1 MKKWMSIWKTFSQRD
16 RRAADIIIT
25 LFFQL
30 IALGLSFLF
39 FYFTPKNS
47 ANITLVYTLALVLI
61 SKYTSGYFYGL
72 LSAFIGVFCIN
83 YMFIEPYFTVN
94 FTLTGYPI
102 TFVGMLILSFLTST
116 MTSNIKAQAVML
128 QEREKLLMDAEKER
142 MRANLLRAVSHDL
155 RTPLTG
161 IIGNSNAYL
170 DSHIALPEEKKTELV
185 SLINDDANWLLN
197 MVENLLSVTRIQ
209 TNSMRVNTEPEAVEE
224 VVAEAV
230 SRFRKRLGDVPLHI
244 SIPEDYA
251 VLPMDAMLIEQV
263 IINLLEN
270 AVMHSGTMHP
280 IEFSV
285 TDAADSIQ
293 FSVKDF
299 GHGIAPEKLDTIF
312 DGTDYNAG
320 DSSDAH
326 KGMGIGL
333 SICKTII
340 TAHQGTIIARNHEH
354 GAEFTFTLP
363 KEELNYE
370 SKS

>member
-1 MKKWMSIWKTFSQRD
+1 MKKIIDKWKSFPSNNSW
-16 RRAADIIIT
+16 AANTIIAIV
-25 LFFQL
+25 FQL

-39 FYFTPKNS
+39 FHFVPDNT
-47 ANITLVYTLALVLI
+47 ANITLIYALALVFI
-61 SKYTSGYFYGL
+61 ARYTTGYFYGIF
-72 LSAFIGVFCIN
+72 SAVFSVICIN

-94 FTLTGYPI
+94 FTLTGYPV
-102 TFVGMLILSFLTST
+102 TFIGMLILSLSTST
-116 MTSNIKAQAVML
+116 MTNNIKTQAAML
-128 QEREKLLMDAEKER
+128 QEREKMLMDAEKER

-161 IIGNSNAYL
+161 IIGNSNTYL
-170 DSHIALPEEKKTELV
+170 ESHHNLPEEKKAELV
-185 SLINDDANWLLN
+185 SFINDDANWLLN

-230 SRFRKRLGDVPLHI
+230 SRFRKRLGDVPLCI

-251 VLPMDAMLIEQV
+251 VLPIDAVLIEQV

-270 AVMHSGTMHP
+270 AVMHSGSTHP

-285 TDAADSIQ
+285 TDAGDSIR

-299 GHGIAPEKLDTIF
+299 GHGIAPEKLETIF
-312 DGTDYNAG
+312 DGTDYNTG
-320 DSSDAH
+320 NSSDAH

-340 TAHQGTIIARNHEH
+340 TAHHGTITANNHEN
-354 GAEFTFTLP
+354 GAEFTFILP
-363 KEELNYE
+363 KEE
-370 SKS
+370 